1 MFRYRHHILRVHKIS
16 IKSTVGKLLLIKS
29 RTFQLNNIT
38 LHPTVEAVPEQ
49 RASLT
54 TEDEEQWQIPVVH
67 ELNPLLSQDD
77 YEHEEISEVVGT
89 EEDLLATATKN
100 NYGETLEIRYK
111 EKEFKKW
118 LILKKKM
125 KSSTSQ
131 RYAKCMSSL
140 IQMNIDGSI
149 EEYMEK
155 LDKRRA
161 KVLTPWSCGR
171 LHTLMNSGKKNKEG
185 NILSKKKE
193 RIHTHNYILLKK
205 II

>member
-1 MFRYRHHILRVHKIS
+1 MFRCRHHILRVHKIS

-54 TEDEEQWQIPVVH
+54 TEDEEQSQIPVVH

-100 NYGETLEIRYK
+100 NYPDERILYPDLTMSLLIISPNMGNETIIYPNITESFNETQRTNDVSDVI
-111 EKEFKKW
+111 F
-118 LILKKKM
+118 
-125 KSSTSQ
+125 SSPE
-131 RYAKCMSSL
+131 SSHH
-140 IQMNIDGSI
+140 SI
-149 EEYMEK
+149 EEDEEFF
-155 LDKRRA
+155 
-161 KVLTPWSCGR
+161 TPEM
-171 LHTLMNSGKKNKEG
+171 TLNSG
-185 NILSKKKE
+185 ILYPPNSKP
-193 RIHTHNYILLKK
+193 
-205 II
+205 